1 MALSIILHSGFKA
14 LPVLKFNPHKD
25 GNMVSLYTECSGI
38 IINLFGMLPNKKCTC
53 YPKCIFLAFYIKF
66 IASASQ
72 TNAANSRPDMLALG
86 QKNYGFFI
94 VGTSYP
100 VSSCISFAI
109 EVICPTICTTSG
121 VVLSR
126 APIFLQIS

>member
-1 MALSIILHSGFKA
+1 
-14 LPVLKFNPHKD
+14 
-25 GNMVSLYTECSGI
+25 MVSLYTECCGI
-38 IINLFGMLPNKKCTC
+38 VINLFGILPNKKMHLLSKVHF
-53 YPKCIFLAFYIKF
+53 PGFYIKF

-109 EVICPTICTTSG
+109 EVICPTICMTSG

>member
-1 MALSIILHSGFKA
+1 MLCI
-14 LPVLKFNPHKD
+14 V
-25 GNMVSLYTECSGI
+25 
-38 IINLFGMLPNKKCTC
+38 INLFDILPNKKCTC

-109 EVICPTICTTSG
+109 EVICPTICMTSG
-121 VVLSR
+121 VVLSKRLSFCKSAERFRKLLQFIADNR
-126 APIFLQIS
+126 AS